1 MLDKAIAWV
10 LANIIRVILAVK
22 LNIMNNQEKSHGS
35 VLIIAL
41 VLIIGL
47 LLVGNGLT
55 MYYLYQKNDQPI
67 NDEKELVNQA
77 VNERLNEG
85 ELIVEWLK
93 NDTTVNVNDFIK
105 SEKASTK
112 LLQEI
117 EKIKADGDSQ
127 YSFDTYQKGF
137 NIRLV
142 GKVIQ
147 GKYKDYNLYVM
158 VVRTVV
164 GMPGPATLYR
174 FVSNQKQNIILSKNF
189 HELSNNVTDF
199 FSIDD
204 EVVLTN
210 LSMPAEIEIASAKV
224 RLQKNET
231 TDFPTTFFYE
241 LSSITPLFK
250 YDGQNYL
257 YQKKDQSDNALCFV
271 VRTPDGLVQDYIYNI
286 NNDQQVN
293 TQQLS
298 LQLNLVNGSSFT
310 GQYSISQRSSC
321 GSYCL
326 ERADYLEQNKLQL
339 LGTNIAGEKFYI
351 FSDQQQKTNT
361 TDKDSILQTIYDRY
375 YPGFDEKLKKE
386 KEKITFDEFLK
397 TNPIIIWPD
406 PLGNYLVLKNI
417 VYSPAVEC
425 GKPVI
430 YLYPEKEM
438 SVAVQVQPTG
448 GFTTTEPAYNDGWQV
463 LAKPNSEL
471 YNYADSTWYPYLFW
485 EGYGLNYQQP
495 EKGFV
500 IAREK
505 MEQFL
510 RETLPQLGLIPKEY
524 DEFIA
529 YWLPRLQKDNYYF
542 ITFVDQNDFNKM
554 APLAV
559 QPQPNTIIRVFMD
572 FQGLDNYRQVEPL
585 VITTPVR
592 QGFTVVEWG
601 GAIHH

>member
-1 MLDKAIAWV
+1 
-10 LANIIRVILAVK
+10 
-22 LNIMNNQEKSHGS
+22 MNNQEKSHGS

>member
-1 MLDKAIAWV
+1 
-10 LANIIRVILAVK
+10 
-22 LNIMNNQEKSHGS
+22 
-35 VLIIAL
+35 
-41 VLIIGL
+41 
-47 LLVGNGLT
+47 
-55 MYYLYQKNDQPI
+55 
-67 NDEKELVNQA
+67 
-77 VNERLNEG
+77 
-85 ELIVEWLK
+85 
-93 NDTTVNVNDFIK
+93 
-105 SEKASTK
+105 
-112 LLQEI
+112 
-117 EKIKADGDSQ
+117 
-127 YSFDTYQKGF
+127 
-137 NIRLV
+137 
-142 GKVIQ
+142 
-147 GKYKDYNLYVM
+147 
-158 VVRTVV
+158 
-164 GMPGPATLYR
+164 
-174 FVSNQKQNIILSKNF
+174 
-189 HELSNNVTDF
+189 
-199 FSIDD
+199 
-204 EVVLTN
+204 
-210 LSMPAEIEIASAKV
+210 
-224 RLQKNET
+224 
-231 TDFPTTFFYE
+231 
-241 LSSITPLFK
+241 
-250 YDGQNYL
+250 
-257 YQKKDQSDNALCFV
+257 
-271 VRTPDGLVQDYIYNI
+271 